1 MAKKYDFAGLATKAN
16 MKCTDGRT
24 ILTGA
29 FRDDDG
35 RRVPLIWNHQHDGP
49 ENVLGHADLEYT
61 DDGVMVSTVLRHCS
75 LNISL
80 QNREHLN
87 LLREIRA
94 GLEP

>member
-61 DDGVMVSTVLRHCS
+61 DDGVMAYCSFNSTALF
-75 LNISL
+75 
-80 QNREHLN
+80 Q
-87 LLREIRA
+87 A
-94 GLEP
+94 GLCLVKSRTHRRHGL

>member
-35 RRVPLIWNHQHDGP
+35 RRVPLIWNMKRLRP
-49 ENVLGHADLEYT
+49 E
-61 DDGVMVSTVLRHCS
+61 M
-75 LNISL
+75 
-80 QNREHLN
+80 NRL
-87 LLREIRA
+87 
-94 GLEP
+94 